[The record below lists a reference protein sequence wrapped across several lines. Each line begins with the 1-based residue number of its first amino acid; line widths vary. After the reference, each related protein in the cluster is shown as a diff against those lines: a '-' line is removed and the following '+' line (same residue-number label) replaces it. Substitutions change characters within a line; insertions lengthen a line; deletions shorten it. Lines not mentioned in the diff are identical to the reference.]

1 MFDEIKVEE
10 VPRYDI
16 AMNQIIGIC
25 CEHQTGYALHYV
37 SEHEAY

>member
-16 AMNQIIGIC
+16 AMNQIVRIC
-25 CEHQTGYALHYV
+25 HEHQARYALHYE